1 MKNSLEKFSKSNIYK
16 TFSRSVIV
24 SPIILFVFVISTVFS
39 LGFLWYLRSGNKLRF
54 NFGNMVFRA
63 QYKLE
68 VCEHLKKDI
77 SEVWNYSLDI
87 LASIVNIFTIESA
100 SLTALGAL
108 LVAIY
113 INVRTETK
121 DYNSTSQA
129 RKAYIRA
136 YRKFLLTLIYLLS
149 GIFYTHGLV
158 RLIDSSRIV
167 SVELKNIS
175 QPWIYFFFGA
185 ILVIIYNISGK
196 TADMYSRRVDKFL
209 RKNSVIYKKFDNK
222 IHENTNLEC
231 RINSN
236 SSIVFR
242 GQKIRHDNYIKRL
255 SFILSGYIGIWWYLF
270 LVIAFTLIN
279 SSIPVFTVYFQLKYY
294 ISCLEIEEQS
304 RIMNNFF
311 QSNMILYVSLESL
324 FVSLTY
330 LFIFPRL
337 FLYVRLRCNK
347 RCFKTCYIV
356 ICFLFVACNF
366 YTFFSYIGGY
376 VNTIELF
383 ASKPYEE
390 ISPII
395 HVLNFLVYTIFPIA
409 IVSIFE
415 RIVYK
420 VYKRKYIK
428 ILDSNNRVGPVGLDV
443 IFCGIFFEILLYL
456 WKMALSAYED
466 EILFQEDSGLKEDA
480 EDIRDELYKRFEF
493 IQANIISD
501 GDNPEDKLP
510 LLPPYLN

>member
-77 SEVWNYSLDI
+77 SEVWNYSLHI

-185 ILVIIYNISGK
+185 ILIIIYNIFGK
-196 TADMYSRRVDKFL
+196 TADMYSRRVSKFL
-209 RKNSVIYKKFDNK
+209 RKNSIVHKKFDNK
-222 IHENTNLEC
+222 IRKNIGLEYK
-231 RINSN
+231 IASFDEIIPL
-236 SSIVFR
+236 SR
-242 GQKIRHDNYIKRL
+242 GIRHDNYIKRF
-255 SFILSGYIGIWWYLF
+255 SFILSGYLGVRKHLF
-270 LVIAFTLIN
+270 LVIFFTLVNSLIPILTMYLQLICLAPGGQGEIIN
-279 SSIPVFTVYFQLKYY
+279 K
-294 ISCLEIEEQS
+294 
-304 RIMNNFF
+304 FF
-311 QSNMILYVSLESL
+311 KSNMTLYIFFGSL
-324 FVSLTY
+324 FISLTY
-330 LFIFPRL
+330 LFTFPRL
-337 FLYVRLRCNK
+337 FLYFYLCKEHLFKIYHRITYFILMLCNLG
-347 RCFKTCYIV
+347 IV
-356 ICFLFVACNF
+356 I
-366 YTFFSYIGGY
+366 SYGGGY
-376 VNTIELF
+376 INTIEIF
-383 ASKPYEE
+383 TQRPYEK
-390 ISPII
+390 ISYII
-395 HVLNFLVYTIFPIA
+395 LALNIIAYVFFPLLF
-409 IVSIFE
+409 VWVFE
-415 RIVYK
+415 RIACK
-420 VYKRKYIK
+420 IYKRKY
-428 ILDSNNRVGPVGLDV
+428 LNTLYFDEPTELPDFY
-443 IFCGIFFEILLYL
+443 IFSYGIFAERLLYL

>member
-16 TFSRSVIV
+16 TFSRSTIV

-54 NFGNMVFRA
+54 HFGNLVFRA

-149 GIFYTHGLV
+149 SIFYTHGLV

-185 ILVIIYNISGK
+185 ILIIIYNIFGK
-196 TADMYSRRVDKFL
+196 TADMYSRRVSKFL
-209 RKNSVIYKKFDNK
+209 RKNSIVHKKFDNK
-222 IHENTNLEC
+222 IRKNIGLEYK
-231 RINSN
+231 IASFDKIIPL
-236 SSIVFR
+236 SR
-242 GQKIRHDNYIKRL
+242 GIRHDNYIKRF
-255 SFILSGYIGIWWYLF
+255 SFILSGYLGVRKQLF
-270 LVIAFTLIN
+270 LVAVFALVNSLIPIFTM
-279 SSIPVFTVYFQLKYY
+279 YFQLKHY
-294 ISCLEIEEQS
+294 ISDLAPGDQDEI
-304 RIMNNFF
+304 INKFF
-311 QSNMILYVSLESL
+311 QSNMTLYIFLGSL
-324 FVSLTY
+324 FISLTY
-330 LFIFPRL
+330 LFTFPRL
-337 FLYVRLRCNK
+337 FLYFYLCKEYLFNRCHRITYIILMLCN
-347 RCFKTCYIV
+347 FGIV
-356 ICFLFVACNF
+356 ISYGGGYIETIEILTQKPYAEI
-366 YTFFSYIGGY
+366 SYI
-376 VNTIELF
+376 IQM
-383 ASKPYEE
+383 
-390 ISPII
+390 
-395 HVLNFLVYTIFPIA
+395 LNLIVYCIFPPLAVWVFKNIA
-409 IVSIFE
+409 CKI
-415 RIVYK
+415 
-420 VYKRKYIK
+420 YKRKYLS
-428 ILDSNNRVGPVGLDV
+428 ILYFDKSAKLKDV
-443 IFCGIFFEILLYL
+443 YIFSYGIFTERLLYL
-456 WKMALSAYED
+456 WGMALSAYED
-466 EILFQEDSGLKEDA
+466 EILFREEDDLKENSG
-480 EDIRDELYKRFEF
+480 DIYDELYKRFKI
-493 IQANIISD
+493 IQTKIILND
-501 GDNPEDKLP
+501 DNFKDELP